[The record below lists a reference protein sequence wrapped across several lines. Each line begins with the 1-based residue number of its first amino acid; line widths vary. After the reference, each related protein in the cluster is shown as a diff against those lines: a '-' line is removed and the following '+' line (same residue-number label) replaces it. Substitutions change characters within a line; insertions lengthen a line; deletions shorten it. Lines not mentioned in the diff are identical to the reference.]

1 MHHSPVTLARLA
13 VGLVLAVLI
22 VVFVG
27 IDGAVLVVQHMDRS
41 AYVIRGGSMAPA
53 IPLGAL
59 VFAEPVDPASVVPND
74 IITFRTDNG
83 LVFTHRVVSVVDLGG
98 ERQFLTRGDANATP
112 DPTPVPANAVQGRL
126 TFMLPAAGYV
136 VALLELPSGV
146 LCVMSLLCSLLL
158 LLWLLEDLEPRR
170 QVRPTPVAA
179 GPTPSG

>member
-1 MHHSPVTLARLA
+1 MHRSPVTVARLA

-27 IDGAVLVVQHMDRS
+27 TDAAVLVAQHMDRS

-59 VFAEPVDPASVVPND
+59 VFAEPVDPATVKPND

-83 LVFTHRVVSVVDLGG
+83 LVFTHRVVSVAESGG
-98 ERQFLTRGDANATP
+98 ERQFQTRGDANATP
-112 DPTPVPANAVQGRL
+112 DPVPVPATAVLGQL

-146 LCVMSLLCSLLL
+146 LCVLCLLCSLLL

-170 QVRPTPVAA
+170 QARPSQAA
-179 GPTPSG
+179 APPASTA